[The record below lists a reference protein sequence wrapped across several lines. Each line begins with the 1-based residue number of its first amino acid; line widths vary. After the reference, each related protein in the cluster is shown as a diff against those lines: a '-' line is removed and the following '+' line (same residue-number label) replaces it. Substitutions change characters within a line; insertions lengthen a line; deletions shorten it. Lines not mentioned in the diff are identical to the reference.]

1 MSSWITK
8 LNTTRRALRRRAPR
22 HHTSGTVISSTV
34 QVPAQLP
41 LVIYSY
47 SVDGAVFRSQ
57 RVRSADEPGETAAT
71 TVARYPAGAS
81 VVVYYDPGNPSD
93 ALLEP

>member
-1 MSSWITK
+1 MGRWIAK
-8 LNTTRRALRRRAPR
+8 LGSARQVPWRRASR

-47 SVDGAVFRSQ
+47 TVGGAEFRCQ
-57 RVRSADEPGETAAT
+57 RVRAADDGNDSAAA

-81 VVVYYDPGNPSD
+81 VVVYYDPENPAD